1 MGMEAIRAPQP
12 GAEGIGAIRA
22 PQEGHGGAGAIRAPQ
37 EGHGGAGGDG
47 AIRAPQ
53 PGAGGDGA
61 AEGGEAIRAPQEGK
75 GYRAYRDVTWLL
87 CLNTL
92 IALAVGSA
100 VAVVCGDFIASL
112 LLASQALCVSLTLR
126 VVVIIEKLSQRR

>member
-1 MGMEAIRAPQP
+1 MGREAIRAPQP

-22 PQEGHGGAGAIRAPQ
+22 PQEGHGGAGD
-37 EGHGGAGGDG
+37 DG

-53 PGAGGDGA
+53 PEAEGDKA

-100 VAVVCGDFIASL
+100 VAVACGDFTASL

-126 VVVIIEKLSQRR
+126 VVVVIEKLSQRR

>member
-1 MGMEAIRAPQP
+1 ME
-12 GAEGIGAIRA
+12 AIRA
-22 PQEGHGGAGAIRAPQ
+22 PQEGHGDAGGDGAIRAPQ
-37 EGHGGAGGDG
+37 EVRECAG

-61 AEGGEAIRAPQEGK
+61 TGDGEAIRAPQEGK

-100 VAVVCGDFIASL
+100 VAVAFGDFIASL

-126 VVVIIEKLSQRR
+126 VVVVIEKLSQRR

>member
-1 MGMEAIRAPQP
+1 MGREAIRAPQEGHEGAGAIGAIRAPQEGHEGAGAIRAPQP
-12 GAEGIGAIRA
+12 GAEG
-22 PQEGHGGAGAIRAPQ
+22 
-37 EGHGGAGGDG
+37 
-47 AIRAPQ
+47 
-53 PGAGGDGA
+53 

-100 VAVVCGDFIASL
+100 VALACGDFTASL

-126 VVVIIEKLSQRR
+126 VVVTIEKLSQRR

>member
-12 GAEGIGAIRA
+12 GAEGTGGDGAIRA
-22 PQEGHGGAGAIRAPQ
+22 PQEAREGA
-37 EGHGGAGGDG
+37 G

-61 AEGGEAIRAPQEGK
+61 TGDGEAIRAPQEGK

-100 VAVVCGDFIASL
+100 VAVACGDFIASL

-126 VVVIIEKLSQRR
+126 VVVVIEKLSQRR

>member
-12 GAEGIGAIRA
+12 GAEDDGTIRA
-22 PQEGHGGAGAIRAPQ
+22 PQEGHGD
-37 EGHGGAGGDG
+37 AGGDG
-47 AIRAPQ
+47 TIRAPQ
-53 PGAGGDGA
+53 PGAEPTG
-61 AEGGEAIRAPQEGK
+61 GGEAIRAPQEGK
-75 GYRAYRDVTWLL
+75 SYRAYRDVTWLL

-100 VAVVCGDFIASL
+100 VALACGDFIASL

-126 VVVIIEKLSQRR
+126 VVVTIEKLSQRR

>member
-1 MGMEAIRAPQP
+1 MEAIRAPQP
-12 GAEGIGAIRA
+12 GAEGT
-22 PQEGHGGAGAIRAPQ
+22 
-37 EGHGGAGGDG
+37 GGDG

-53 PGAGGDGA
+53 EAREGAGAIRAPQTDQPGAEVDGA

-75 GYRAYRDVTWLL
+75 SYRAYRDVTWLL

-100 VAVVCGDFIASL
+100 VAVAFGDFIASL

-126 VVVIIEKLSQRR
+126 VVVVIEKLSQRR

>member
-1 MGMEAIRAPQP
+1 MGREAIRAPQEGHEGIGAIGAIRAPQEAREGAGAIRAPQP
-12 GAEGIGAIRA
+12 GAEG
-22 PQEGHGGAGAIRAPQ
+22 
-37 EGHGGAGGDG
+37 DK
-47 AIRAPQ
+47 
-53 PGAGGDGA
+53 A

-100 VAVVCGDFIASL
+100 VALAFGDFAASL

-126 VVVIIEKLSQRR
+126 VVVVIEKLSQRR

>member
-1 MGMEAIRAPQP
+1 MGRE
-12 GAEGIGAIRA
+12 AIRA
-22 PQEGHGGAGAIRAPQ
+22 PQEGHEGAGAIGAIRAPQTDQLEVEGAGAIRAPQ
-37 EGHGGAGGDG
+37 SGAKG
-47 AIRAPQ
+47 
-53 PGAGGDGA
+53 

-100 VAVVCGDFIASL
+100 VALACGDFIASL

-126 VVVIIEKLSQRR
+126 VVVTIEKLSQRR

>member
-1 MGMEAIRAPQP
+1 MEAIRAPQP

-22 PQEGHGGAGAIRAPQ
+22 PQEERGGAGAIK
-37 EGHGGAGGDG
+37 
-47 AIRAPQ
+47 APQ
-53 PGAGGDGA
+53 PGAEGDKA
-61 AEGGEAIRAPQEGK
+61 TEGGEAIRAPQEGK

-87 CLNTL
+87 CVNAL

-100 VAVVCGDFIASL
+100 VALACGDFIASL

-126 VVVIIEKLSQRR
+126 VVVTIEKLSQRR

>member
-1 MGMEAIRAPQP
+1 MEAIRAPQP
-12 GAEGIGAIRA
+12 GAEGT
-22 PQEGHGGAGAIRAPQ
+22 
-37 EGHGGAGGDG
+37 GGDG

-53 PGAGGDGA
+53 EAREGTGAIRAPQTG
-61 AEGGEAIRAPQEGK
+61 AEGAWATEDREAIRAPQEGK

-126 VVVIIEKLSQRR
+126 VVVVIEKLSQRR

>member
-1 MGMEAIRAPQP
+1 MGMEAIRAPQEGHE
-12 GAEGIGAIRA
+12 GAEGDGAIRA
-22 PQEGHGGAGAIRAPQ
+22 PQEAREGA
-37 EGHGGAGGDG
+37 G

-53 PGAGGDGA
+53 PGAEADRA
-61 AEGGEAIRAPQEGK
+61 TEGGEAIRAPQEGK

-100 VAVVCGDFIASL
+100 VALAFGDFAASL
-112 LLASQALCVSLTLR
+112 LLASQALCVCLTLR
-126 VVVIIEKLSQRR
+126 VVVTIEKLSQRR

>member
-1 MGMEAIRAPQP
+1 MGREAIRAPQP

-22 PQEGHGGAGAIRAPQ
+22 PQEGHGGAGD
-37 EGHGGAGGDG
+37 DG

-53 PGAGGDGA
+53 PGAEGDKA

-100 VAVVCGDFIASL
+100 VALAFGDFAASL

-126 VVVIIEKLSQRR
+126 VVVTIEKLSQRR